1 MLAPTAFRAK
11 VYGTKYGEANYP
23 ETEVWRACQRS
34 GTAADGGRCF
44 LLTDVAPVP
53 VYTVDKPTKF

>member
-34 GTAADGGRCF
+34 IIGVKRAVG
-44 LLTDVAPVP
+44 LLLHGDVRARLLMGLA
-53 VYTVDKPTKF
+53 KF